1 MDLLYTCLHISSA
14 YILQRTAA
22 SNYLVNLKC
31 CGFFSV
37 ACRFKPPTVTCKRS
51 SFACRPR
58 SLSTLNHTNSVLLM
72 RYSPE
77 HQFKRNRFSVLVCRK
92 WKLVNLQANVCC
104 INYRSTFYFWSFE
117 WWPTHQTLI
126 KEVLE
131 NENLSPAADFLP
143 QMFSE
148 KQFSCRRE
156 RWLTC
161 CFCIVRMEAEQGGT
175 TTGIVIRSFLW
186 TCWLFC
192 CVFEPLF
199 PAGVS
204 LGWREQ
210 TGRVAEV
217 LAVLLRAARL
227 KNPALMKPSNVSC
240 IQVWCMRMESP
251 LCVHP
256 ACPLCS
262 A

>member
-1 MDLLYTCLHISSA
+1 MSSPISLNPQSHKQRPA
-14 YILQRTAA
+14 DEILTGA
-22 SNYLVNLKC
+22 SDV
-31 CGFFSV
+31 
-37 ACRFKPPTVTCKRS
+37 
-51 SFACRPR
+51 
-58 SLSTLNHTNSVLLM
+58 
-72 RYSPE
+72 
-77 HQFKRNRFSVLVCRK
+77 FKRNRFSVLVCRK

>member
-1 MDLLYTCLHISSA
+1 MSSPISLNPQSHKQRPA
-14 YILQRTAA
+14 DEILTGA
-22 SNYLVNLKC
+22 SDV
-31 CGFFSV
+31 
-37 ACRFKPPTVTCKRS
+37 
-51 SFACRPR
+51 
-58 SLSTLNHTNSVLLM
+58 
-72 RYSPE
+72 
-77 HQFKRNRFSVLVCRK
+77 FKRTRFSVLVCRK

-217 LAVLLRAARL
+217 LAGLLRAARL

-240 IQVWCMRMESP
+240 IQVWCMRMERRHASTRP
-251 LCVHP
+251 VR
-256 ACPLCS
+256 S
-262 A
+262 AQPRDTRCGCWGK

>member
-1 MDLLYTCLHISSA
+1 M
-14 YILQRTAA
+14 
-22 SNYLVNLKC
+22 
-31 CGFFSV
+31 SV
-37 ACRFKPPTVTCKRS
+37 ASTTDPLFIFELSSDGRLTKLWSKKSWRMRICR
-51 SFACRPR
+51 
-58 SLSTLNHTNSVLLM
+58 
-72 RYSPE
+72 Y
-77 HQFKRNRFSVLVCRK
+77 
-92 WKLVNLQANVCC
+92 
-104 INYRSTFYFWSFE
+104 
-117 WWPTHQTLI
+117 
-126 KEVLE
+126 
-131 NENLSPAADFLP
+131 AADFLP
-143 QMFSE
+143 QMLSE

-217 LAVLLRAARL
+217 LAGLLRAARL

-240 IQVWCMRMESP
+240 IQVWCMRMERRHASTRP
-251 LCVHP
+251 VR
-256 ACPLCS
+256 S
-262 A
+262 AQPRDTRCGCWGK